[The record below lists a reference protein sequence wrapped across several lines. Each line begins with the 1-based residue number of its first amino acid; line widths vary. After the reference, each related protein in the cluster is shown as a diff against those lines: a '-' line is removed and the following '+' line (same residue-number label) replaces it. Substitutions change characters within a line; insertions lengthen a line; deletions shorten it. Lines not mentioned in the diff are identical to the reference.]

1 MDVHMPIMNGYEA
14 TKNIRALNRL
24 DAATIPIIAVTA
36 NAFSED
42 IEAAKQAGMNSHLA
56 KPLDI
61 PVMLREIQ
69 RYLK

>member
-1 MDVHMPIMNGYEA
+1 MPIMNGYEA